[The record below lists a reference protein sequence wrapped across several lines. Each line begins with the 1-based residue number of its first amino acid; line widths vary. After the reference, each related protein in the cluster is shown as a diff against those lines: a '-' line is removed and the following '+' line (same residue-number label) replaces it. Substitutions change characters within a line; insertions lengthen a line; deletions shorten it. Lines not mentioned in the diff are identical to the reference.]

1 MMRGNRDNIIYVGC
15 RAYSY
20 KVKQNLGQSRSKENY
35 GHEGQIEHRADEV
48 KRIEDSQGRK
58 NLGQKRSNKIYNW
71 QGQIG
76 LWTVKVKRI

>member
-48 KRIEDSQGRK
+48 KRI
-58 NLGQKRSNKIYNW
+58 
-71 QGQIG
+71 
-76 LWTVKVKRI
+76 